1 MNGTI
6 IFCTYSEGSQ
16 MSKYNISKILNMG
29 KINGNIVINFSI
41 IIIQMNSC
49 TKYEQKVT
57 WQHMSHI
64 WDYQSLMKYKV
75 FHLFNEVLFTAPN

>member
-1 MNGTI
+1 
-6 IFCTYSEGSQ
+6 
-16 MSKYNISKILNMG
+16 MG

-75 FHLFNEVLFTAPN
+75 FHLFNEVLFTTPN

>member
-1 MNGTI
+1 
-6 IFCTYSEGSQ
+6 
-16 MSKYNISKILNMG
+16 MG

>member
-1 MNGTI
+1 M
-6 IFCTYSEGSQ
+6 E
-16 MSKYNISKILNMG
+16 
-29 KINGNIVINFSI
+29 KINGNIVINFSSI
-41 IIIQMNSC
+41 VIQMNSC

-64 WDYQSLMKYKV
+64 WDYQSLMNYKNKG

>member
-1 MNGTI
+1 
-6 IFCTYSEGSQ
+6 
-16 MSKYNISKILNMG
+16 MG

-75 FHLFNEVLFTAPN
+75 FHLFNEVFFTAPN